1 MRSFL
6 VFCAIACA
14 IGTAS
19 SAATLTASPVST
31 GQDIGLFT
39 IEFTD
44 GNANG
49 LLDYDEITS
58 FPPVNTGTI
67 FAGSQDAVRILQIPT
82 IDGISVSGG
91 FLGEALD
98 GIWVFEVENGNTT
111 VQNKSDWTYSLSGI
125 ESTPVPVP
133 ASVLFLLGGV
143 FGLAGLRRLKQT

>member
-82 IDGISVSGG
+82 IDGI
-91 FLGEALD
+91 
-98 GIWVFEVENGNTT
+98 NTWFISRTARQSDLT
-111 VQNKSDWTYSLSGI
+111 VALSGVGGD
-125 ESTPVPVP
+125 ERFAGYDTSARRGVCPNMS
-133 ASVLFLLGGV
+133 ALLPGQYPKSWRV
-143 FGLAGLRRLKQT
+143 VHAD